1 MLKRSIAIGPIL
13 LGLAVFAWADSG
25 EKERD
30 RITASANVVKDIFNA
45 PDKGVPLS
53 VLDGTKCVIVIP
65 DLKKAAFIVG
75 GDYGRGVMTCRTGEN
90 FKGPWSAPIM
100 MASGGGDIGF
110 QLGVEGTDVVILV
123 LNDDGARSILKS
135 KVKLGAE
142 ASVAAGPVGRT
153 AEASTN
159 ARMRAEMLSYS
170 RSRGVFAGV
179 SVSGMTLRVDGDANE
194 NLYGE
199 KVTPQQIL
207 SSTGVT
213 MPEEAKPLIAEI
225 KQATSKAAEQNK

>member
-1 MLKRSIAIGPIL
+1 MKRVTGVSAV
-13 LGLAVFAWADSG
+13 LATLFICAWADTG

-30 RITASANVVKDIFNA
+30 RITASTNVVKDIFNA

-75 GDYGRGVMTCRTGEN
+75 GDYGRGAMTCRTGQN

-110 QLGVEGTDVVILV
+110 QIGAEGTDLVILV
-123 LNDDGARSILKS
+123 LNDEGARSIMKS

-153 AEASTN
+153 QEASTN
-159 ARMRAEMLSYS
+159 EVMKAQMLSYS
-170 RSRGVFAGV
+170 RSRGLFAGV

-199 KVTPQQIL
+199 RVRPEQIL
-207 SSTGVT
+207 QGEVT
-213 MPEEAKPLIAEI
+213 MPDEAKPLIAEI
-225 KQATSKAAEQNK
+225 KQATTKAAEQNK

>member
-1 MLKRSIAIGPIL
+1 MKRIMRIGAIFVGLIAS
-13 LGLAVFAWADSG
+13 AWADSG
-25 EKERD
+25 DKERD

-75 GDYGRGVMTCRTGEN
+75 GDYGRGVMTCRTGAN
-90 FKGPWSAPIM
+90 FKGPWSPPVM

-123 LNDDGARSILKS
+123 LNDEGARSIMKS

-153 AEASTN
+153 GEASTN
-159 ARMRAEMLSYS
+159 AAMKAEMLSYS
-170 RSRGVFAGV
+170 RSRGLFAGV
-179 SVSGMTLRVDGDANE
+179 SVSGMTLRVDGDANQ

-199 KVTPQQIL
+199 KVGAEQITQ
-207 SSTGVT
+207 SQGIT
-213 MPEEAKPLIAEI
+213 MPDEAKPLIEAL
-225 KQATSKAAEQNK
+225 KQATAKAAEQNK

>member
-1 MLKRSIAIGPIL
+1 M
-13 LGLAVFAWADSG
+13 LGLIVSVCADTG

-30 RITASANVVKDIFNA
+30 RITASTNVVKDIFNA

-75 GDYGRGVMTCRTGEN
+75 GDYGRGVMTCRTGEA
-90 FKGPWSAPIM
+90 FKGPWSPPIM

-142 ASVAAGPVGRT
+142 ASVAAGPVGRS

-159 ARMRAEMLSYS
+159 ARMSAEMLSYS

-194 NLYGE
+194 NLYGQ
-199 KVTPQQIL
+199 KVSPQQIL
-207 SSTGVT
+207 KGEGITV
-213 MPEEAKPLIAEI
+213 PNEAKPLIAAI
-225 KQATSKAAEQNK
+225 KQATAKAAEQDK

>member
-1 MLKRSIAIGPIL
+1 MKNIPSIGVIV
-13 LGLAVFAWADSG
+13 LGLIVSAWADSG

-30 RITASANVVKDIFNA
+30 RITESANVVKDIFNA

-75 GDYGRGVMTCRTGEN
+75 GDYGRGVMTCRTGEH
-90 FKGPWSAPIM
+90 FKGPWSPPVM
-100 MASGGGDIGF
+100 MASGGGDIGL

-123 LNDDGARSILKS
+123 LNDEGAQSIMKS

-153 AEASTN
+153 SQASTN
-159 ARMRAEMLSYS
+159 EVMKAEMLSYS
-170 RSRGVFAGV
+170 RSRGLFAGV

-199 KVTPQQIL
+199 KVTPEQIL
-207 SSTGVT
+207 NGEGGT
-213 MPEEAKPLIAEI
+213 MPEEAKPLIAAL
-225 KQATSKAAEQNK
+225 KQATAKAAEQNK

>member
-1 MLKRSIAIGPIL
+1 MRSITSI
-13 LGLAVFAWADSG
+13 AVIFLVLIASAWAGEG

-30 RITASANVVKDIFNA
+30 RISAAANVVKDIFSA

-75 GDYGRGVMTCRTGEN
+75 GDYGRGVMTCRTGET

-110 QLGVEGTDVVILV
+110 QVGVEGTDVVILV
-123 LNDDGARSILKS
+123 LNDEGARSIMRS

-142 ASVAAGPVGRT
+142 A
-153 AEASTN
+153 
-159 ARMRAEMLSYS
+159 
-170 RSRGVFAGV
+170 
-179 SVSGMTLRVDGDANE
+179 
-194 NLYGE
+194 
-199 KVTPQQIL
+199 
-207 SSTGVT
+207 
-213 MPEEAKPLIAEI
+213 
-225 KQATSKAAEQNK
+225 